1 VGIIRPFDFSSLGE
15 ALQAD
20 YNSVAN
26 VVKAPYSGQQHQT
39 AGNQHIKQ

>member
-1 VGIIRPFDFSSLGE
+1 MRTAVNRGGRFFLSLGE

-26 VVKAPYSGQQHQT
+26 VVKRVAFR
-39 AGNQHIKQ
+39 K